1 MSDFP
6 KQISAPALNPTYGA
20 NVKQTFENIDSNFN
34 VLANRELYK
43 GDAGTNLVT
52 VNAPWSAVFSNNP
65 TITVGGYTIT
75 NFGSDIRAALGAIQ
89 GATASDVNSVVNSLA
104 ASNWTITVSFI
115 ETEGTATVI
124 SCVPYVFVD
133 PRFRSEG
140 IISSNLQNCTD
151 LSCVITRNGSSTVN
165 GGWVCTQNFPTL
177 YYDYNS
183 ETSEGNLYWIING
196 QKTKILAQGPK
207 GKDGSTG
214 VVYVGLTDDLKLYPT
229 SDTSHSHNGGVN
241 GGTLA
246 GAAGTSEN
254 IDITYLLCTSQLTD
268 DQKSGLSDTSK
279 YPFIPIADWVA
290 IYGSPMTAPIMVLPE
305 DPISI
310 TIDTEVVSP
319 YYISTAYVGTGET
332 TTVSSTVSKYNI
344 CYCHMTDVMIKNA
357 IRNNVL
363 RLPNGFPTTPV
374 EDGVIPGYS
383 IKESIGDGGYCIFVP
398 NSGVLTIA
406 YVTDVD
412 EPSESNWD
420 NNNSKLKIVANIA
433 AGYETGLGHIYS
445 NGRGSLA
452 HGFAMDASTIETN
465 SNGSHAEGYVA
476 NEAGANGGSHIKSD
490 ASALGGYARGVA
502 VNGGLIKAGGGGAY
516 AGGYADGDG
525 IGTASGDDNDSLI
538 KSTGQGAHAEG
549 YTATLGHIKASAD
562 GSFAN
567 GYAGAEGK
575 IKATAPGAHAE
586 GAVDG
591 ADAVISADGRGAHA
605 EGYADVRGIIVASQP
620 GAHAE
625 GYAKDYRIS
634 AQASGAHAEGYA
646 ISGNIIA
653 SGVGSHIEGGASEGN
668 STASGAYSHVEGDT
682 NSASGRH
689 AHAEGMH
696 TSATGSSSHA
706 EGYGTNA
713 DGAYS
718 HAEGLNTQAYT
729 DHSHA
734 EGESTKAKGWPSLRG
749 GMYSSGNYVNDG
761 TGYRSFKLIHIYFTP
776 SVLSNKT
783 SSQLETL
790 KSLFDGV
797 TINFPGNGNYTCH
810 SSEMSFLINA
820 PSGSTNETRFLQD
833 AYRSGVQGLII
844 KLYKSASASTYNYGM
859 ASGTL
864 TLSDSWWISNWSSLK
879 SFYPT
884 ATQQEAGHSHAE
896 GYNTEATGMCS
907 HAEGYNTKASGN
919 YSHAEGNNTTASGP
933 ASHVEGNNT
942 TASGSE
948 SHAEGIG
955 TTASGL
961 GSHAEGNNT
970 TASGTYSHAGGYYT
984 KASKDYSV
992 ALGAYNA
999 EGYLWVA
1006 SDGTYIIADY
1016 YGTGTIIV
1024 DGVAYRPYTPNG
1036 SASSEQ
1042 QWQRVVF
1049 SYGIGPQTAYR
1060 YNAFMITRNTY
1071 GGGDS
1076 MALVWYKNVGN
1087 GGIAPSSGST
1097 HNVTIYK
1104 RL

>member
-6 KQISAPALNPTYGA
+6 KPISAPALNPTYGA
-20 NVKQTFENIDSNFN
+20 NVKDTFENIDSNFN

-52 VNAPWSAVFSNNP
+52 VNAPWSVVFSNNP

-75 NFGSDIRAALGAIQ
+75 NFGSDIRAALGAIP
-89 GATASDVNSVVNSLA
+89 GATTTDVNSVVNSLA
-104 ASNWTITVSFI
+104 ASNWTIAVSFV

-124 SCVPYVFVD
+124 SCIPYVFVD
-133 PRFRSEG
+133 PRFRNEG

-177 YYDYNS
+177 YYDYDS

-214 VVYVGLTDDLKLYPT
+214 TVYVGLTDDLKLY
-229 SDTSHSHNGGVN
+229 SSNDSSHSSHNGGVN
-241 GGTLA
+241 GGTLD
-246 GAAGTSEN
+246 GGVEN

-305 DPISI
+305 DPISS

-363 RLPNGFPTTPV
+363 RLPNGFPTTSV
-374 EDGVIPGYS
+374 GDGVIPGYS

-420 NNNSKLKIVANIA
+420 NNNSKLKIVSNIA

-445 NGRGSLA
+445 NGLGTLA
-452 HGFAMDASTIETN
+452 HGFATDVSTIETN

-490 ASALGGYARGVA
+490 AFALGGYARGVA

-516 AGGYADGDG
+516 AGGYADGEG
-525 IGTASGDDNDSLI
+525 RGTASDDDNDSLI

-549 YTATLGHIKASAD
+549 YTVMIGHIKSSAS
-562 GSFAN
+562 GSFAT
-567 GYAGAEGK
+567 GYAGADGE

-586 GAVDG
+586 GAVEG
-591 ADAVISADGRGAHA
+591 MDAVISADGWGAHA
-605 EGYADVRGIIVASQP
+605 EGYVSDGGIIVASQP

-625 GYAKDYRIS
+625 GYAEGYRIS
-634 AQASGAHAEGYA
+634 ADGWGAHAEGA
-646 ISGNIIA
+646 VDGTGGNIIA
-653 SGVGSHIEGGASEGN
+653 SGVGSHVEGGASEGN

-682 NSASGRH
+682 NSASGRC

-706 EGYGTNA
+706 EGHATTATGVNSHAEGRNTKAYTDYSHAEGCNTIAKSVVGTDMGAFLIFGKNSPSVTSGGYKYYYAYIIVPVGSSYLIQNSNSLLSYFRNNSNIDIKLTSYSDTIRVWGYSFSINNPTLYVGIQRVDSVATWANNVQSNNTFSGGSTAYTALINKYSGPAYIFAA
-713 DGAYS
+713 DGIDLFNSGYSMQFDGVTNIFVPFPAYPYTYAGNRTTASSIAHAIRVNTNNNSSEPCHAEGKEAYAIGAYS
-718 HAEGLNTQAYT
+718 HAEGKNTVAM
-729 DHSHA
+729 
-734 EGESTKAKGWPSLRG
+734 
-749 GMYSSGNYVNDG
+749 GMGSYVSG
-761 TGYRSFKLIHIYFTP
+761 I
-776 SVLSNKT
+776 
-783 SSQLETL
+783 
-790 KSLFDGV
+790 
-797 TINFPGNGNYTCH
+797 
-810 SSEMSFLINA
+810 
-820 PSGSTNETRFLQD
+820 
-833 AYRSGVQGLII
+833 
-844 KLYKSASASTYNYGM
+844 
-859 ASGTL
+859 
-864 TLSDSWWISNWSSLK
+864 DSYAL
-879 SFYPT
+879 
-884 ATQQEAGHSHAE
+884 
-896 GYNTEATGMCS
+896 
-907 HAEGYNTKASGN
+907 GN
-919 YSHAEGNNTTASGP
+919 YSRASG
-933 ASHVEGNNT
+933 HGVVTTWEGEVAQGKYN
-942 TASGSE
+942 ASGRIFEATYNSIKFYAIVPP
-948 SHAEGIG
+948 STG
-955 TTASGL
+955 TTSI
-961 GSHAEGNNT
+961 T
-970 TASGTYSHAGGYYT
+970 VT
-984 KASKDYSV
+984 
-992 ALGAYNA
+992 
-999 EGYLWVA
+999 
-1006 SDGTYIIADY
+1006 
-1016 YGTGTIIV
+1016 V
-1024 DGVAYRPYTPNG
+1024 DGVSLTFTNTSTTTSYSVGSGSDDFSRYNDFFVDNDGSIYTRRIGTKYLTSGMTGTPAIYSKYQPN
-1036 SASSEQ
+1036 
-1042 QWQRVVF
+1042 
-1049 SYGIGPQTAYR
+1049 TAY
-1060 YNAFMITRNTY
+1060 
-1071 GGGDS
+1071 
-1076 MALVWYKNVGN
+1076 
-1087 GGIAPSSGST
+1087 
-1097 HNVTIYK
+1097 
-1104 RL
+1104 